1 VHTTTRLAALTLLL
15 AACPADGGTK
25 VCECIPDDSQQDTD
39 ADEDWD
45 EPSSPTCGEDLCAT
59 VEATSDDDS
68 EDSTLIMISNP
79 EALDCALMA
88 LRDRKPGLVR
98 WSWSDS
104 IGQFSD
110 TGYILVRI
118 DGTAVHRRWGE
129 EDLSWVAD
137 DARAGELPSAQ
148 YYDDCLANTDAGARF
163 DCLRNVELAEP
174 TVCDAGWTISSI

>member
-1 VHTTTRLAALTLLL
+1 VHTTTRLAALTLVL

-25 VCECIPDDSQQDTD
+25 VCDCIPDDTQQDAY
-39 ADEDWD
+39 ADQDWD

-59 VEATSDDDS
+59 VEATDS
-68 EDSTLIMISNP
+68 ENAGEIMLTNP

-88 LRDRKPGLVR
+88 LRDRSPGLVR
-98 WSWSDS
+98 WSWSES
-104 IGQFSD
+104 YGQYTD
-110 TGYILVRI
+110 TGYILVRS
-118 DGTAVHRRWGE
+118 DGSAVHRSWGAQ
-129 EDLSWVAD
+129 DLSWVAD

-148 YYDDCLANTDAGARF
+148 YYDDCLTQTDVGARF